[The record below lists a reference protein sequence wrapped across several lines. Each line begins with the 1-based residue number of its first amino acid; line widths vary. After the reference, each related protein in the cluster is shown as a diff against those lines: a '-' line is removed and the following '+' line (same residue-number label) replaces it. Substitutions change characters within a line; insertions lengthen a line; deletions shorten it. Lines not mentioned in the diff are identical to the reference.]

1 MLSVLPVVLL
11 FPLHLT
17 LQLINIAFWAILI
30 VCFGLIKLVLPFP
43 ALLKYCNRLLN
54 FMLFAFSI
62 LSVKLIK
69 LFNRVELDYKID
81 GVLSKDDWYL
91 MIPNHLSWLDI
102 VILTEFAADKIP
114 APKFFL
120 KRELI
125 WLPFVGV
132 GAWAL
137 DMPFM
142 QRYSS
147 AFIAKNPHLKGK
159 DIETTKKSC
168 EKFKLLPTTVINFV
182 EGSRFTPDKH
192 RLRNSPFRQLLPPKA
207 GGIAFTL
214 AAMGQLFTA
223 LIDVTIRYPDTPGS
237 PMLAMLGGRLHKVV
251 LRVKVTAI
259 NPAMIGDYFNNDDFK
274 LSFQRWLNELWLEK
288 DQLICELEQKQRENQ
303 STN

>member
-1 MLSVLPVVLL
+1 MLAGLPQVLL
-11 FPLHLT
+11 FPLHLL
-17 LQLINIAFWAILI
+17 LQLINIAFWATLI
-30 VCFGLIKLVLPFP
+30 VTIG
-43 ALLKYCNRLLN
+43 LLKLLLPLPVVLKQINRLLN
-54 FMLFAFSI
+54 FMLFAFSRV
-62 LSVKLIK
+62 SVKLIK
-69 LFNRVELDYKID
+69 LCNRIEFDYQVD
-81 GVLSKDDWYL
+81 GTLSKEDWYL

-147 AFIAKNPHLKGK
+147 AFVAKNPHLKGK
-159 DIETTKKSC
+159 DIETTKRSC
-168 EKFKLLPTTVINFV
+168 EKFKQLPTTVINFV

-192 RLRNSPFRQLLPPKA
+192 RLRKSPYEHLLPPKA

-214 AAMGQLFTA
+214 AAMGQLFTG
-223 LIDVTIRYPDTPGS
+223 LLNVTIRYPQTQGS
-237 PMLAMLGGRLHKVV
+237 PMLAMLGGRLNKVV
-251 LRVKVTAI
+251 LRVKVQTITAAI
-259 NPAMIGDYFNNDDFK
+259 IGDYFDNDDFK
-274 LSFQRWLNELWLEK
+274 QNFQGWLNQLWLEK

-303 STN
+303 STS

>member
-1 MLSVLPVVLL
+1 MLAVLPQVLL
-11 FPLHLT
+11 FPLHLL
-17 LQLINIAFWAILI
+17 LQLINIAFWATLI
-30 VCFGLIKLVLPFP
+30 VGFGLIKLVLPLP
-43 ALLKYCNRLLN
+43 AVLNPCNRLLN
-54 FMLFAFSI
+54 FMLFAFS
-62 LSVKLIK
+62 LVSVKLIK
-69 LFNRVELDYKID
+69 LCNRIEFDYQVD
-81 GVLSKDDWYL
+81 GTLSKHDWYL

-142 QRYSS
+142 QRHSS

-168 EKFKLLPTTVINFV
+168 EKFKQLPTTVINFV
-182 EGSRFTPDKH
+182 EGSRFTPAKH
-192 RLRNSPFRQLLPPKA
+192 RLRHSPYQHLLPPKA

-214 AAMGQLFTA
+214 AAMGQLFTG
-223 LIDVTIRYPDTPGS
+223 LLDVTIRYPETHGS
-237 PMLAMLGGRLHKVV
+237 PMLAMLGGRLSKVV
-251 LRVKVTAI
+251 LRVKVKAVTPAI
-259 NPAMIGDYFNNDDFK
+259 IGDYFNNEAFK
-274 LSFQRWLNELWLEK
+274 LTFQNWLNQLWLAK
-288 DQLICELEQKQRENQ
+288 DQQICELERNQREDQ
-303 STN
+303 STS